1 MGGFLVILG
10 VLCAI
15 AVPVLFIIFIVRAIM
30 KRSKKWIGISA
41 GICGFLVL
49 PLMIAGGLLLP
60 KVEPADEDVSLGTKE
75 NAVTTAVGESAATKA
90 TTTEPVEITTAA
102 TTVPPVTTTTTKATT
117 TAVPPPETTTTTKV
131 NTTVPATTE
140 PPVTTTTAPMTT
152 KAPKTTKAT
161 TTKLPETTT
170 TEPPVTFEEIYLAYK
185 NNELRADEEYEG
197 NRYQIT
203 AEVESVSEG
212 WWGNYSVTLTI
223 RAAGRRCYL
232 FCTFDSDQRDALI
245 VLNEGDQITFEGTCE
260 SWGVWD
266 DCIVIK

>member
-117 TAVPPPETTTTTKV
+117 TAVPPPETTTT
-131 NTTVPATTE
+131 
-140 PPVTTTTAPMTT
+140 
-152 KAPKTTKAT
+152 
-161 TTKLPETTT
+161 
-170 TEPPVTFEEIYLAYK
+170 EPPVTFEEVYIAYQE
-185 NNELRADEEYEG
+185 NELRASEMYEG
-197 NRYQIT
+197 ERIRFSGTVDTIYDSFLGT
-203 AEVESVSEG
+203 TSVWIDVYAQGQKHGVLCSFSTKAQKDSLMKLNAG
-212 WWGNYSVTLTI
+212 DYVTI
-223 RAAGRRCYL
+223 
-232 FCTFDSDQRDALI
+232 
-245 VLNEGDQITFEGTCE
+245 EGTCVDWM
-260 SWGVWD
+260 SWGL
-266 DCIVIK
+266 CEIVD

>member
-60 KVEPADEDVSLGTKE
+60 KVEPADDDVSLETKE
-75 NAVTTAVGESAATKA
+75 NAVTTAVGGSVATKA
-90 TTTEPVEITTAA
+90 TTTEPVEITTVA

-117 TAVPPPETTTTTKV
+117 TAVPPTETTTTTKV
-131 NTTVPATTE
+131 TTTVP
-140 PPVTTTTAPMTT
+140 TTTAPMTT

-161 TTKLPETTT
+161 TTKPPETTT
-170 TEPPVTFEEIYLAYK
+170 TEPPVTFEEVYIAYQE
-185 NNELRADEEYEG
+185 NELRASEMYEG
-197 NRYQIT
+197 ERIRFSGTVDTIYDSFLGT
-203 AEVESVSEG
+203 TSVWIDVYAQGQKHGVLCSFSTKAQKDSLMKLNAG
-212 WWGNYSVTLTI
+212 DYVTI
-223 RAAGRRCYL
+223 
-232 FCTFDSDQRDALI
+232 
-245 VLNEGDQITFEGTCE
+245 EGTCVDWM
-260 SWGVWD
+260 SWGL
-266 DCIVIK
+266 CEIVE